1 MPPVGGGT
9 AAPPRM
15 PRRRHLSEGAEPDLT
30 HGLSYEEIA
39 HVGGESEQTVR
50 GRLFRARRTLMKE
63 MASWR

>member
-1 MPPVGGGT
+1 
-9 AAPPRM
+9 M